1 MKQNAI
7 IWVVGLTVFVALG
20 LVAIVAYD
28 MMNTAIESY
37 FFT

>member
-1 MKQNAI
+1 MKDNALTI
-7 IWVVGLTVFVALG
+7 IVGLTVFVALG

>member
-1 MKQNAI
+1 MKDNAI
-7 IWVVGLTVFVALG
+7 TWIIVLTLFVALG
-20 LVAIVAYD
+20 LGALVAYD

>member
-1 MKQNAI
+1 MKEDAI
-7 IWVVGLTVFVALG
+7 IWIIGLTVLVALG

-37 FFT
+37 FFR